1 MPACELCD
9 SDGGEL
15 IVRRE
20 QWRVVRVVDAD
31 GKAYP
36 GYCRVIWNAHV
47 RELTD
52 LCAEDRQHFMEAVFT
67 LETALRQTLQ
77 PEKMNVASLGNL
89 TPHLH
94 WHVIPRFRD
103 DPAFPKPIWAISTPS
118 AASLDTLSEK
128 QTLARLQSEKK
139 WVSAVTCAFA
149 LI

>member
-9 SDGGEL
+9 SNGGEL

-20 QWRVVRVVDAD
+20 QWRVVRVEGADA
-31 GKAYP
+31 KAYP
-36 GYCRVIWNAHV
+36 GYCRVVWNEHV

-52 LCAEDRQHFMEAVFT
+52 LCADDRHCFMEAVFA
-67 LETALRQTLQ
+67 LETALRQALR

-103 DPAFPKPIWAISTPS
+103 DPAFPRPVWAISTPP
-118 AASLDTLSEK
+118 APSLDTLSDK
-128 QTLARLQSEKK
+128 QVPCNLHSEMK
-139 WVSAVTCAFA
+139 WVSAVISAFA